1 MGAKTSVQQSE
12 MKLTYAL
19 QTTVS
24 VFGWWM
30 EYGIDFI
37 QQKNAHTT
45 SATLRYTQM
54 ERIGFMCKSTSW
66 CGKIYSVKCKNEIYS
81 LLLK

>member
-24 VFGWWM
+24 GGWWM
-30 EYGIDFI
+30 VNGMDFI
-37 QQKNAHTT
+37 QKKRAL
-45 SATLRYTQM
+45 ATLRYKQM
-54 ERIGFMCKSTSW
+54 ERIGFMCKSTLW
-66 CGKIYSVKCKNEIYS
+66 CGVVKFI
-81 LLLK
+81 L